1 MSECGVLS
9 AVQPRYHPD
18 GRPRDRYPWFP
29 GSKLGTLGGLGLRS
43 KLTAI
48 GSPSGIIANV
58 TSTIGGWTLSL
69 KLIYAILVGLVAFQT
84 FHIVEHAMLYIQFY
98 VQGISRPTAI
108 IEALFNDTVPVVHFY
123 FNLIVWIAFLGIF
136 GLYYRAKRSRRTGLT
151 TAAGTPHGHSR
162 IVIFEV
168 ILWAGVIFQTV
179 HMSDH
184 ILQLY
189 QFSVLGI
196 TSPKGL
202 FGQFIDDA
210 NIVIHL
216 WLNGALLVGL
226 IMGFV
231 CFSRVKTCIRNLSPA
246 ARGSL
251 NKAR

>member
-1 MSECGVLS
+1 M
-9 AVQPRYHPD
+9 A
-18 GRPRDRYPWFP
+18 W
-29 GSKLGTLGGLGLRS
+29 GLRS
-43 KLTAI
+43 KLKAM
-48 GSPSGIIANV
+48 GSPSGISANI
-58 TSTIGGWTLSL
+58 TTTIGGWTRSL
-69 KLIYAILVGLVAFQT
+69 KIIYAILVGVVAFQT
-84 FHIVEHAMLYIQFY
+84 FHMVEHAMLYIQFY
-98 VQGISRPTAI
+98 VQGITRPTAI
-108 IEALFNDTVPVVHFY
+108 VEALFNDTVPVVHFY

-151 TAAGTPHGHSR
+151 TAAGTPQGHSR

-196 TSPKGL
+196 AGPKGL
-202 FGQFIDDA
+202 FGQFIDDT

-226 IMGFV
+226 IMGLV
-231 CFSRVKTCIRNLSPA
+231 CLTRVKTCVRNLSPA
-246 ARGSL
+246 TQGMPNNAR
-251 NKAR
+251 